1 MPLSSNHRPSGEGG
15 QGLSQ
20 VLDGDLVPL
29 LDRHLGTHLY
39 RLVRKLDKASIG
51 QAGVVDVAEH
61 WVEAHLFS
69 MARTKLHFEAVDH
82 EDADQPDENDDE
94 DDEDDQE

>member
-1 MPLSSNHRPSGEGG
+1 MPLSSDHWPPGEGG

-39 RLVRKLDKASIG
+39 RLVWKLDKASVG
-51 QAGVVDVAEH
+51 QAGVVDVTEH
-61 WVEAHLFS
+61 WVETHLFS
-69 MARTKLHFEAVDH
+69 MTRTKLHFEAVDH
-82 EDADQPDENDDE
+82 EDADQPMHDE
-94 DDEDDQE
+94 DDDDDQE

>member
-1 MPLSSNHRPSGEGG
+1 MPLSSNHRPPGEGG
-15 QGLSQ
+15 QGLGQ

-39 RLVRKLDKASIG
+39 RLVRKLDEASVG

-82 EDADQPDENDDE
+82 EDANQPVHDE
-94 DDEDDQE
+94 DGEDDQE